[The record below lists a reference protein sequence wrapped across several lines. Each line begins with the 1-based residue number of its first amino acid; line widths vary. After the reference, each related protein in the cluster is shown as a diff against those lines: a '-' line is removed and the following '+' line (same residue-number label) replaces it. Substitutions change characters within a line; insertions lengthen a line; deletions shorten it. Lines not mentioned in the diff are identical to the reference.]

1 MMAPRK
7 KLRLVV
13 IAEPAEGTRS
23 VLVLQTDSPGFRVD
37 ADVPDYCCG
46 KCGNILFHGV
56 DINRFVNVVVQCH
69 PCGAF
74 NETIVADDNRVN

>member
-7 KLRLVV
+7 KIRLTV

-23 VLVLQTDSPGFRVD
+23 ILALQTNAPGFIGA

-46 KCGNILFHGV
+46 KCGQVLFRGV
-56 DINRFVNVVVQCH
+56 DIKQFINIVVRCH

-74 NETIVADDNRVN
+74 NETIPDPNSVN